1 MGQGPD
7 NGVELTPLAGE
18 TRKQLAQEEE
28 KYPSPR
34 LPLNDASEAASTTP
48 QYQTP
53 PAPTATDYRWDRTVL
68 RCEVKAN
75 QVIRVLAIGCILIF
89 GYVTQG
95 AAKRMWHQRT
105 ARFSVSLPPMK
116 QLLDTRGRKVVG
128 SLDPLMQF
136 GVVGFNRCGTNS
148 ISNWISK
155 AGEHVVIDTHTHNP
169 LRNGQSFVFGTI
181 TYNHLQE
188 HVEKLNEK
196 HRSTRDHSKEKVEI
210 SSGIMLP
217 SLMNTRKGPLSLS
230 NDFNSTKLIVSI
242 RHPVFWFQSLYN
254 QRLHQR
260 SRRKDTSREL
270 RGKEPHLKKKSR
282 KSMPSPWD
290 AVGCKKTYTQGLCTD
305 RAEFHRYLARFAK
318 TAMDTAEELET
329 LRHYGCGDT
338 VPKIKNCALSDE
350 DGVLKPLAPFGGKI
364 FVIELSQIRARK
376 DELRRDLSDY
386 LGLDL
391 PDMSPLSNK
400 GYVFDEAIDI
410 CDGQYKDIRDVLL
423 MHARRS
429 SRWILDY
436 FLQSPD
442 VLVSSREYFVETLE
456 NWGKDPC
463 DSRRKTLELTEEHV
477 DYDW

>member
-105 ARFSVSLPPMK
+105 ARFSVSLPPMN